1 MEGDRMARYL
11 GSRCKKCRALG
22 FSVCG
27 SDRCALLRRSNPPG
41 MHPDLRRRMSDHKK
55 RLIEKQRLRFSYWVS
70 EKQFRNYV
78 EKVLRK
84 PGIPGE
90 TLLSLLER
98 RLDNNVYRLGFAPT
112 LLAAR
117 QLVVHGHVLVNGRKV
132 DRPSYALRPGEVV
145 SIREKSKKML
155 IVEEG
160 LARSPARLVLPYLE
174 VDRKNLQGK
183 LTSIPERAQ
192 IPLEINEGLIMEH
205 YTRYI

>member
-1 MEGDRMARYL
+1 MARYI
-11 GSRCKKCRALG
+11 GSTCKICRRLN

-27 SDRCALLRRSNPPG
+27 SERCALLRRNTPPG
-41 MHPDLRRRMSDHKK
+41 MHPVLRRKISDYKK

-78 EKVLRK
+78 KEAFKK

-90 TLLSLLER
+90 TLLTLLER
-98 RLDNNVYRLGFAPT
+98 RLDNVVYRLGFAPT
-112 LLAAR
+112 FLAAR

-132 DRPSYALRPGEVV
+132 DRPSYALRPGEEV
-145 SIREKSKKML
+145 ELKQKSSRLL

-160 LARSPARLVLPYLE
+160 LERSPAGPILPYLE
-174 VDRKNLQGK
+174 VDKENVKGR

>member
-1 MEGDRMARYL
+1 MARYL
-11 GSRCKKCRALG
+11 GSTCKICRKLI

-27 SDRCALLRRSNPPG
+27 SDRCALLKRETPPG
-41 MHPDLRRRMSDHKK
+41 MHPDLRRKMSDYKK
-55 RLIEKQRLRFSYWVS
+55 RLLEKQKLRFSYWVS

-78 EKVLRK
+78 KEAFKK

-90 TLLSLLER
+90 TLMSLLER
-98 RLDNNVYRLGFAPT
+98 RLDNVAYRLGFAPT

-145 SIREKSKKML
+145 SLREKSKKML

-160 LARSPARLVLPYLE
+160 VARSPARPLLPYLE
-174 VDRKNLQGK
+174 VDKENLKGA
-183 LTSIPERAQ
+183 LTSIPERVQ
-192 IPLEINEGLIMEH
+192 IPLEINEALIMEH

>member
-1 MEGDRMARYL
+1 MARYI
-11 GSRCKKCRALG
+11 GSTCRVCRKLN

-27 SDRCALLRRSNPPG
+27 SDRCALLRRNTPPG
-41 MHPDLRRRMSDHKK
+41 MHPDLRRKMSDYKK

-78 EKVLRK
+78 KEAFKK

-98 RLDNNVYRLGFAPT
+98 RLDNVVYRLGFAPT
-112 LLAAR
+112 LLSAR

-132 DRPSYALRPGEVV
+132 DRPSYLLREGEVV
-145 SIREKSKKML
+145 LIKEKSKKMGL
-155 IVEEG
+155 VEEG
-160 LARSPARLVLPYLE
+160 LTRSMARPKLPYLE
-174 VDRKNLQGK
+174 VDKENLKGF

-192 IPLEINEGLIMEH
+192 IPLEINVGLITEH